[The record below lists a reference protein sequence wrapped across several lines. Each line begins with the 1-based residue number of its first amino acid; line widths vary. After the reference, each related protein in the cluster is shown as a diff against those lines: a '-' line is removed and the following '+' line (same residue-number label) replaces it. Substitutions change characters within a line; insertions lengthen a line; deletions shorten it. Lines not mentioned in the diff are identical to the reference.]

1 MNNTITNIISSTI
14 KEKGLT
20 EEGLA
25 NVLNVEVST
34 IIAYELGVKY
44 PTIEGLK
51 KMCFELE
58 KTPDE
63 LYTGSRKPPLTLKGL
78 TNDQKRVIRELRI
91 IMKSKGVKV

>member
-14 KEKGLT
+14 KEKGIT
-20 EEGLA
+20 EQELA
-25 NVLNVEVST
+25 NKLNVEVST

-58 KTPDE
+58 KSPDE
-63 LYTGSRKPPLTLKGL
+63 LYTGSRKPPLSLKGL
-78 TNDQKRVIRELRI
+78 TDDQKRVVRELRI
-91 IMKSKGVKV
+91 VMKNKG